1 MIADQPERTP
11 APRGRSRPERRKLCA
26 EPIRLSRIAT
36 AGKWIR
42 LWLKSHRTK
51 LGLGLRVTVS
61 AVLTLVISHL
71 LDLRLALWAVLTAVI
86 LTQMSVGRSLKATI
100 DYASGTLGGALFAGA
115 VGALIP
121 HANEPALSATL
132 AITLA
137 PLALLAAANPR
148 FSAAPFTAVLVFLA
162 PTITHIGPIAS
173 AFERMMEVAV
183 GGFVGLAVS
192 FMIFPA
198 RANDLAIDAAGR
210 VLNLMAEVLPELFAG
225 LTRSVDEAANL
236 RIQDQIGEAIV
247 HLDDIAVEGRHERM
261 THLAVEPD
269 QAPLLRTLLR
279 LRHDFVMIGRT
290 AVAPLPDAFQA
301 RLGPILAR
309 VSKTAADYLRA
320 NGAALVAHQRA
331 ATRDAVE
338 AAFSDFAAARVALR
352 RQGLTRHLP
361 IDAVERFFAL
371 GFVLEQLRRNFNDL
385 ERCVAEISG
394 RGDRH
399 GPQPSARV
407 WRRPF

>member
-1 MIADQPERTP
+1 
-11 APRGRSRPERRKLCA
+11 
-26 EPIRLSRIAT
+26 
-36 AGKWIR
+36 
-42 LWLKSHRTK
+42 
-51 LGLGLRVTVS
+51 
-61 AVLTLVISHL
+61 
-71 LDLRLALWAVLTAVI
+71 
-86 LTQMSVGRSLKATI
+86 
-100 DYASGTLGGALFAGA
+100 
-115 VGALIP
+115 
-121 HANEPALSATL
+121 
-132 AITLA
+132 
-137 PLALLAAANPR
+137 
-148 FSAAPFTAVLVFLA
+148 
-162 PTITHIGPIAS
+162 
-173 AFERMMEVAV
+173 
-183 GGFVGLAVS
+183 
-192 FMIFPA
+192 
-198 RANDLAIDAAGR
+198 
-210 VLNLMAEVLPELFAG
+210 
-225 LTRSVDEAANL
+225 VDEAANL

-338 AAFSDFAAARVALR
+338 AAFSDFAAARVALC

>member
-1 MIADQPERTP
+1 V
-11 APRGRSRPERRKLCA
+11 G
-26 EPIRLSRIAT
+26 RIAT
-36 AGKWIR
+36 AGTWIQ
-42 LWLKSHRTK
+42 LWLKSHRTT

-86 LTQMSVGRSLKATI
+86 LTQMSVGKSLKATI
-100 DYASGTLGGALFAGA
+100 DYLSGTLGGALYAGA

-137 PLALLAAANPR
+137 PPALLAAANPR

-162 PTITHIGPIAS
+162 PTITHLGPIAS
-173 AFERMMEVAV
+173 AFERLIEVAV

-210 VLNLMAEVLPELFAG
+210 VLNLMAQVLPELFAG
-225 LTRSVDEAANL
+225 LTRSMDEAANL

-247 HLDDIAVEGRHERM
+247 HLDDIAVEGRHERL
-261 THLAVEPD
+261 THLAAEPD
-269 QAPLLRTLLR
+269 QTLLLRTLLR

-290 AVAPLPDAFQA
+290 AVAPLPNAFQA
-301 RLGPILAR
+301 RIGPALAR

-320 NGAALVAHQRA
+320 NGAALVAHQRPA
-331 ATRDAVE
+331 ARDAVE
-338 AAFSDFAAARVALR
+338 AAFSDFAAEMVALR
-352 RQGLTRHLP
+352 RQALTRDLP
-361 IDAVERFFAL
+361 IDAVERVFAL
-371 GFVLEQLRRNFNDL
+371 GFVLERLRQNFNDL
-385 ERCVAEISG
+385 EHCVAEISG

-399 GPQPSARV
+399 EPQPSARV
-407 WRRPF
+407 WRPPFLR